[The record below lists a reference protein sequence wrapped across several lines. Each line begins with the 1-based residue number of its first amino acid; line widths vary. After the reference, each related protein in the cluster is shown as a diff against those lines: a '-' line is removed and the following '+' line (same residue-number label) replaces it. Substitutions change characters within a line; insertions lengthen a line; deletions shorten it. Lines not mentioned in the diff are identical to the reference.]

1 MPKRT
6 DLRTIL
12 VIGSGPI
19 VIGQACEFDY
29 SGTQACKVLREEGY
43 RVVLINSNPA
53 TIMTDP
59 HVADATYVEPITP
72 QFIEEV
78 IRKEH
83 PEAILPTM
91 GGQVAL
97 NAAVALHEQ
106 GILAKYNVEL
116 IGSQIES
123 IHKAEDRE
131 LFLNAMKKI
140 GMEMPRGGFVHDFDE
155 GMQMIDSVGFPA
167 IIRPSFTMGGT
178 GGGIAYNMEEF
189 REMLRNG
196 LVASPISRVLVEES
210 IIGWKEYE
218 LEVMRD
224 TKDNVVIICS
234 IENVDPMGVHT
245 GDSITVA
252 PAQTLTDREYQRMRD
267 AALKIIREI
276 GVETGGSNIQF
287 AVNPAD
293 GRMVVIEMNPRVS
306 RSSALASKATGF
318 PIAKIA
324 AKLAVGYTLDEIVND
339 ITKKTPA
346 CFEPSIDYVVVKIPR
361 WDFEKFHEAD
371 NSLGIQMKSVGEAM
385 AFGRTFK
392 EAMQKAL
399 RSLEQKRFGF
409 GFDSQAYLET
419 APVTDAVRD
428 HVRSRLRLRTSTS
441 IFDLCDALRI
451 GLSKLEIHD
460 LTKYDPWFIEQ
471 CDQIVQQAI
480 ELVRQSSEGNGL
492 SSVTRAQMRRLKRS
506 GFSDY
511 QLGIITGSTE
521 NAVRARRLELGVR
534 PVYKTVDTCAAEFE
548 SETPYHYS
556 CYDTENEAIPSTAK
570 KVIILGSG
578 PNRIGQGIEFDYC
591 CVQGVFALRKSGYE
605 AIMINCNPET
615 VSTDYDTT
623 SRLYFEPL
631 TFEDVMNVIDV
642 EQPDGVILTF
652 GGQTP
657 LKLAQ
662 ALYDAGVPLIGTSP
676 EGIDLAEDRQR
687 FGELLDRLSIAC
699 PPWGTCKTEEDAVTI
714 ADRIG
719 YPVLVRPSYVLG
731 GRAMQICYREE
742 ALRAY
747 MRTAIAQDPERP
759 VLIDHFLENAIE
771 FDVDAVSDGVTTVI
785 GGMMQHIEE
794 AGVHSGDSSCVLP
807 PYNIA
812 PSVLNTMRSHAE
824 AMAAEL
830 KVVGLLNI
838 QFAVQNGNV
847 YVLEVN
853 PRASRTV
860 PFVSKAT
867 GVQLAQYATRV
878 MLGEPVATLGIPAF
892 NPDMKRTAIKESVF
906 PFSKFPHASVF
917 LGPEMRST
925 GEVMGMDSSFGR
937 SIVKS
942 HISAGNSLPLSG
954 SVFISLSSHDK
965 SQRAVDM
972 ARGYHELGF
981 AILATKGTATYLEEH
996 GIPVTAVR
1004 KHYEGRPSIIDQIA
1018 NGDVQLVVNTP
1029 LGENA
1034 RYDEAV
1040 MGRTAMKYKVPF
1052 FTTLAAA
1059 EASLHG
1065 IKALRDET
1073 FTSVSLQEHY
1083 AASNA

>member
-1 MPKRT
+1 
-6 DLRTIL
+6 
-12 VIGSGPI
+12 
-19 VIGQACEFDY
+19 
-29 SGTQACKVLREEGY
+29 
-43 RVVLINSNPA
+43 
-53 TIMTDP
+53 
-59 HVADATYVEPITP
+59 
-72 QFIEEV
+72 
-78 IRKEH
+78 
-83 PEAILPTM
+83 
-91 GGQVAL
+91 
-97 NAAVALHEQ
+97 
-106 GILAKYNVEL
+106 
-116 IGSQIES
+116 
-123 IHKAEDRE
+123 
-131 LFLNAMKKI
+131 
-140 GMEMPRGGFVHDFDE
+140 
-155 GMQMIDSVGFPA
+155 
-167 IIRPSFTMGGT
+167 
-178 GGGIAYNMEEF
+178 
-189 REMLRNG
+189 
-196 LVASPISRVLVEES
+196 
-210 IIGWKEYE
+210 
-218 LEVMRD
+218 
-224 TKDNVVIICS
+224 
-234 IENVDPMGVHT
+234 
-245 GDSITVA
+245 
-252 PAQTLTDREYQRMRD
+252 
-267 AALKIIREI
+267 
-276 GVETGGSNIQF
+276 
-287 AVNPAD
+287 
-293 GRMVVIEMNPRVS
+293 
-306 RSSALASKATGF
+306 
-318 PIAKIA
+318 
-324 AKLAVGYTLDEIVND
+324 
-339 ITKKTPA
+339 
-346 CFEPSIDYVVVKIPR
+346 
-361 WDFEKFHEAD
+361 
-371 NSLGIQMKSVGEAM
+371 
-385 AFGRTFK
+385 
-392 EAMQKAL
+392 
-399 RSLEQKRFGF
+399 
-409 GFDSQAYLET
+409 
-419 APVTDAVRD
+419 
-428 HVRSRLRLRTSTS
+428 
-441 IFDLCDALRI
+441 
-451 GLSKLEIHD
+451 
-460 LTKYDPWFIEQ
+460 
-471 CDQIVQQAI
+471 
-480 ELVRQSSEGNGL
+480 
-492 SSVTRAQMRRLKRS
+492 
-506 GFSDY
+506 
-511 QLGIITGSTE
+511 
-521 NAVRARRLELGVR
+521 
-534 PVYKTVDTCAAEFE
+534 
-548 SETPYHYS
+548 
-556 CYDTENEAIPSTAK
+556 
-570 KVIILGSG
+570 
-578 PNRIGQGIEFDYC
+578 
-591 CVQGVFALRKSGYE
+591 VQGVFALRKSGYE

-996 GIPVTAVR
+996 NIPVTAVR

-1018 NGDVQLVVNTP
+1018 NGDVQLVINTP